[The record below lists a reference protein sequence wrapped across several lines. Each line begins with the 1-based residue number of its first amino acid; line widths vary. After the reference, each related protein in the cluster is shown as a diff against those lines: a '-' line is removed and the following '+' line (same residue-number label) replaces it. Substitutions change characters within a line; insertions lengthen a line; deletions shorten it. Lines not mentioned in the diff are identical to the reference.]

1 MDTLLM
7 YLENQDSVEKQA
19 VQRVE
24 FSKLMRIHNAKH
36 DNVDSELFEW
46 FCNAWANNIAQNF
59 QQNCWKDWLSI
70 FQ

>member
-1 MDTLLM
+1 M

-46 FCNAWANNIAQNF
+46 FCNA
-59 QQNCWKDWLSI
+59 
-70 FQ
+70 